1 MVLRPRHVA
10 FSVVDKRPG
19 ANPAV
24 GPRALAARHDR
35 AVAASGAFEPTALAK
50 HAVDLACDLLGVDG
64 AALYWWV
71 SSTGL
76 LHSLADNRGYQAG
89 ASRTLEVG
97 KGVAGLAF
105 QREEPL
111 IIDDY
116 PKWEGAVPWA
126 LEHGVR
132 AAVGIPLLARGR
144 TVGAMAVLTHAVGGF
159 DADDLRLLSLLAA
172 QVAPSLEAGRLDVD
186 LAASEQRFR
195 SLYGSVACGVLVLSA
210 SGVIIQINAAGEQII
225 GLTAEEMRGKT
236 ADQLWRAYGDGG
248 SRLSNIARIWPG
260 GLSSRQPVTGLMNK
274 IVLHNGRE

>member
-1 MVLRPRHVA
+1 MVLRPGHVA
-10 FSVVDKRPG
+10 SSVVDKHTG
-19 ANPAV
+19 ASPAV
-24 GPRALAARHDR
+24 GPRALAALHEL
-35 AVAASGAFEPTALAK
+35 AVAASGVLEPTALAK

-89 ASRTLEVG
+89 ASRTLAVG

-105 QREEPL
+105 QRQEPL

-144 TVGAMAVLTHAVGGF
+144 TGGARAGLTHAPGGVG
-159 DADDLRLLSLLAA
+159 ADDPRVLSLLAA
-172 QVAPSLEAGRLDVD
+172 
-186 LAASEQRFR
+186 
-195 SLYGSVACGVLVLSA
+195 
-210 SGVIIQINAAGEQII
+210 
-225 GLTAEEMRGKT
+225 
-236 ADQLWRAYGDGG
+236 
-248 SRLSNIARIWPG
+248 PG
-260 GLSSRQPVTGLMNK
+260 GAAA
-274 IVLHNGRE
+274 